1 MINDESEED
10 DKAAENGETDNENE
24 KDETASVMNTK
35 N

>member
-10 DKAAENGETDNENE
+10 DKAAENGETDNE